1 MPFTDV
7 SSKNAEA
14 LEDAMVKYIDVTSH
28 LALISKFR
36 QMLQENYLAGGLSVG
51 SRFGWVEAIILPHV

>member
-1 MPFTDV
+1 MPFKDV

-14 LEDAMVKYIDVTSH
+14 LEDAMVKDIDVTSH

-36 QMLQENYLAGGLSVG
+36 QMLQENYLAGGLSAG